1 MEQTARG
8 HGSFSRTAGAF
19 RRDHPACDV
28 DPAKKKSNYGYED
41 LLECAHGRLFGP
53 GNARLPL
60 PPLLMLDRITQIT
73 DKGGKYGKGEL
84 IAEQDIKPD
93 LWFFKYHF
101 ESDPIMPGAFGLDAM
116 WQLLGFFLGWTGAPG
131 AGRALGVGEVRFSGQ
146 ILPAVKKLIY
156 HLDIKRVVARQVVL
170 GIADGTVTAD
180 GQLTYE
186 AKDMRVGLFASPPK
200 PA

>member
-60 PPLLMLDRITQIT
+60 PPLLMLDRIIQIT

-146 ILPAVKKLIY
+146 ILPTIKKLIY

-186 AKDMRVGLFASPPK
+186 AKDMRVGLFSSPPK
-200 PA
+200 LT